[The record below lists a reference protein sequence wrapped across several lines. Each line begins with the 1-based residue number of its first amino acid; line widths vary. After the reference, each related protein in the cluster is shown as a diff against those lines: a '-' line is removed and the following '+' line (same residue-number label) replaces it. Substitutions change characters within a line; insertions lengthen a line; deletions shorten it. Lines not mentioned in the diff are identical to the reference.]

1 MDGANDILPDG
12 MMVLNKPV
20 SLPDVLDLLVV
31 GGGPAGT
38 AAAFHAKELGLS
50 ALVIDYDDL
59 MKRIRDYPR
68 DKLILPDFGGG
79 DQMRFPKGGPLV
91 SMLRFAPLDKDAMC
105 AGWKDLYRKNNVPAQ
120 VGIELLGLQRGED
133 GVWRVKTWNHNTRS
147 ERVYAAKHVVIA
159 IGRGVPRRFDIP
171 GNTDGIAYRLSDA
184 GAYVDAPVLVMGGGT
199 SAAEAVIAISNAK
212 AKAKNE
218 SAVYW
223 SYRGDKL
230 PKVSKALAD
239 VFFEAYMGN
248 GNIRYY
254 PNSEPVAV
262 VVAEDTKEYLS
273 VRTDRRLIAR
283 RPNETSHLEFRK
295 EYCIACIGEDIPE
308 AFLNSMGISMATGGP
323 TNKKRMVVT
332 QFLETQQPNVY
343 LIGDILSQ
351 AYLETDDF
359 AGDPA
364 TFKEVKHR
372 GNIKSAICDGVL
384 VAKVAAQRVAGKK
397 EIDVV
402 LEFEDAP
409 AAETPVMEASPL
421 ATIIASAPV
430 AARRESAAERK
441 AFLVRMLAG
450 SVQEDE
456 FPLNASGVT
465 TIGRKFC
472 DIVFPDDQLLSD
484 RHASVSHSP
493 DGYLLRDDGSATGVF
508 LRATEG
514 RPLEVQAGD
523 IVRVGRQFLLFSRE
537 GDRPLFIHYDQ
548 QGKQV
553 SKHNLSEKTIVLG
566 REAPDVT
573 LDPKDMTLSRRHIS
587 IAVKTGKILMK
598 DLKSVNGTFLKV
610 KSAFTLE
617 DGDEFRV
624 GRQTFKLSLQQ
635 EELPAKVHLTTR
647 ISMPP
652 VGKVIVKQEERPKP
666 APADPG
672 GNLVRFRNVAEACPF
687 EKGQTICDIAER
699 NGIKITA
706 ECHAGI
712 CGSDAIRVLAGQANM
727 NPLAGDEKGTLED
740 ICGLKP
746 GEYRLACMVKPSGP
760 MEIEVLGT

>member
-1 MDGANDILPDG
+1 ML
-12 MMVLNKPV
+12 VLNDPV
-20 SLPDVLDLLVV
+20 ELPEVLDLLVV

-38 AAAFHAKELGLS
+38 AAAFQAKELGLS

-59 MKRIRDYPR
+59 MKRIRDYPK

-79 DQMRFPKGGPLV
+79 DQMKFPKGGPLV
-91 SMLRFAPLDKDAMC
+91 SLLHFSPLDKDEMY
-105 AGWKDLYRKNNVPAQ
+105 AGWKSFYRENNVPAQ
-120 VGIELLGLQRGED
+120 IGIELLGLQRVPD
-133 GVWRVKTWNHNTRS
+133 GVWRVKTWNHNTKS
-147 ERVYAAKHVVIA
+147 ELVYSAKHVAIA

-184 GAYVDAPVLVMGGGT
+184 NAYVDAPVLVMGGGT

-212 AKAKNE
+212 AQAKSE

-248 GNIRYY
+248 GNIRYH

-262 VVAEDTKEYLS
+262 VAADDKKEYLS
-273 VRTDRRLIAR
+273 VRTDRRFIAG
-283 RPNETSHLEFRK
+283 RPNETSHLEFQK

-308 AFLNSMGISMATGGP
+308 GFLNSLGISMVTGGP

-351 AYLETDDF
+351 VYLETDNF

-364 TFKEVKHR
+364 AFKEVRHR
-372 GNIKSAICDGVL
+372 GNIKAAICDGVI
-384 VAKVAAQRVAGKK
+384 VARVAAQRVAGKK
-397 EIDVV
+397 EVEV
-402 LEFEDAP
+402 ELEFEDAP
-409 AAETPVMEASPL
+409 AAVGPKVESSPL
-421 ATIIASAPV
+421 ATIIAGVPM
-430 AARRESAAERK
+430 AATQEKADEPK
-441 AFLVRMLAG
+441 AFLVRILAG

-465 TIGRKFC
+465 TIGQKFC
-472 DIVFPDDQLLSD
+472 DIVFPDDQLLSE

-514 RPLEVQAGD
+514 RALEIRAGD
-523 IVRVGRQFLLFSRE
+523 IVRMGRQFLLFGVE
-537 GDRPLFIHYDQ
+537 GDRPMFTHHDQ

-553 SKHNLSEKTIVLG
+553 SRHDLSEKTIVLG

-573 LDPKDMTLSRRHIS
+573 LDLKDMTLSRRHMS
-587 IAVKTGKILMK
+587 IAVKTGRILIK

-610 KSAFTLE
+610 KSTVTLE

-624 GRQTFKLSLQQ
+624 GRQIFKLSLQQ
-635 EELPAKVHLTTR
+635 AKPPAKLHLTTR
-647 ISMPP
+647 VP
-652 VGKVIVKQEERPKP
+652 VARPAPKQEELSKSVQ
-666 APADPG
+666 ADAH
-672 GNLVRFRNVAEACPF
+672 GNVVKFKNLDRACSF
-687 EKGQTICDIAER
+687 EKGQTICDIAEK
-699 NGIKITA
+699 NGIRITA

-712 CGSDAIRVLAGQANM
+712 CGSDAIRVLTGLDKV
-727 NPLAGDEKGTLED
+727 NPLASDEKGTLED
-740 ICGLKP
+740 ICGLQP

-760 MEIEVLGT
+760 IEIEVLGK

>member
-1 MDGANDILPDG
+1 VTGTGETLPDG
-12 MMVLNKPV
+12 MVVLNKPGT
-20 SLPDVLDLLVV
+20 LPDVLDFLVV

-59 MKRIRDYPR
+59 MKRIRDYPK

-79 DQMRFPKGGPLV
+79 DQMKFPKGGALV
-91 SMLRFAPLDKDAMC
+91 SLLHFAALDKDEMC
-105 AGWKDLYRKNNVPAQ
+105 AGWKKFYRESSVPAQ
-120 VGIELLGLQRGED
+120 VGIELLGLQRAPD
-133 GVWRVKTWNHNTRS
+133 GVWRVKTWNHNTKS
-147 ERVYAAKHVVIA
+147 EYVYAAKHVAIA

-171 GNTDGIAYRLSDA
+171 GNTDGIGYRLADA
-184 GAYVDAPVLVMGGGT
+184 NAYVDAPVLVMGGGT

-262 VVAEDTKEYLS
+262 VAADDKKEYLS
-273 VRTDRRLIAR
+273 VRTDRRLIAG
-283 RPNETSHLEFRK
+283 RPNETSHLEFQK

-308 AFLNSMGISMATGGP
+308 GFLNSMGISMATGGP
-323 TNKKRMVVT
+323 MNKKRMVVT

-359 AGDPA
+359 AADPA
-364 TFKEVKHR
+364 TFKEIKHR
-372 GNIKSAICDGVL
+372 GNIKAALCDGVL

-402 LEFEDAP
+402 LEFEDVP
-409 AAETPVMEASPL
+409 TAEMPKVEVSPL
-421 ATIIASAPV
+421 ATIIASAP
-430 AARRESAAERK
+430 AIAKQEKAAEPL

-456 FPLNASGVT
+456 FPLSASGVT
-465 TIGRKFC
+465 TIGQKFC
-472 DIVFPDDQLLSD
+472 DIVFPDDQLLSE

-493 DGYLLRDDGSATGVF
+493 DGFLLRDDGSATGVF
-508 LRATEG
+508 LKATEG

-523 IVRVGRQFLLFSRE
+523 IVRLGRQFLLFGVE
-537 GDRPLFIHYDQ
+537 GDRPVFIHYDQ

-553 SKHNLSEKTIVLG
+553 SKHELPEKTIVLG

-573 LDPKDMTLSRRHIS
+573 LDPKDMTLSRRHMS
-587 IAVKTGKILMK
+587 IAVKAGKVLMK

-610 KSAFTLE
+610 KSTVRLE

-624 GRQTFKLSLQQ
+624 GRQAFKLSLQR
-635 EELPAKVHLTTR
+635 EKAPAKIHLTTR
-647 ISMPP
+647 VSVPP
-652 VGKVIVKQEERPKP
+652 AAKVIPKAEKSP
-666 APADPG
+666 AAVPADAG
-672 GNLVRFRNVAEACPF
+672 ANLVRFKNLGKSCSF
-687 EKGQTICDIAER
+687 EKGETICDIAEK

-712 CGSDAIRVLAGQANM
+712 CGSDAIRVLEGRENM
-727 NPLAGDEKGTLED
+727 NPLTGDEKGTLED
-740 ICGLKP
+740 ICGLQP
-746 GEYRLACMVKPSGP
+746 GEYRLACVVKPSGP
-760 MEIEVLGT
+760 MEIEIPGT